1 MYCKNCD
8 LEFDDTTT
16 ICPKC
21 NHILTSHRQDLSQI
35 SMKSKVDEFKLNKKI
50 RNGNILTNIIILTL
64 IIHIILILFMQI
76 HIEDYY
82 DIYIKYCPTAISGL
96 VLVLSLKRG
105 EKRHKFLSNLL
116 FISIMILISIFGTIY
131 YSAPLVNRIFNGN
144 YLFKE
149 YWTVYG
155 VGNFIIILECILIIF
170 DDSYYLA
177 HINKKSTSDE

>member
-1 MYCKNCD
+1 MYCKNCN

-21 NHILTSHRQDLSQI
+21 KLVL
-35 SMKSKVDEFKLNKKI
+35 KSNENICQKNFENKVNEFKLKKKI
-50 RNGNILTNIIILTL
+50 RQGNILSTIAILTVVV
-64 IIHIILILFMQI
+64 HILVELFMQI

-82 DIYIKYCPTAISGL
+82 DIYIKYSPSVISIL

-105 EKRHKFLSNLL
+105 EKRHQFLNNIL
-116 FISIMILISIFGTIY
+116 FISTMILISIFGTIY
-131 YSAPLVNRIFNGN
+131 FSAPLVNRIFNGN

-155 VGNFIIILECILIIF
+155 VGNFIIILECILIVF

-177 HINKKSTSDE
+177 HVNKKINSSK

>member
-21 NHILTSHRQDLSQI
+21 
-35 SMKSKVDEFKLNKKI
+35 KSVLKSNKNIYQKNFESKINEFKLRKKI
-50 RNGNILTNIIILTL
+50 IQGNILSTITILTVA
-64 IIHIILILFMQI
+64 IHILVELFMQI

-82 DIYIKYCPTAISGL
+82 EIYIKYSPSAISVL

-105 EKRHKFLSNLL
+105 EKRHQFLNNIL
-116 FISIMILISIFGTIY
+116 FISVMILISIFGTIY
-131 YSAPLVNRIFNGN
+131 FSAPLVNRIFNGN

-170 DDSYYLA
+170 DDSYYLSY
-177 HINKKSTSDE
+177 INKKENSNK

>member
-1 MYCKNCD
+1 MYCKNCN

-21 NHILTSHRQDLSQI
+21 KSILKPNENISQRNL
-35 SMKSKVDEFKLNKKI
+35 KSKINEFKLNKKI
-50 RNGNILTNIIILTL
+50 RQGNILSTIAVLT
-64 IIHIILILFMQI
+64 IAIHVFIDIFMQI
-76 HIEDYY
+76 KIENYY
-82 DIYIKYCPTAISGL
+82 DTSNRYCPFAISSL

-105 EKRHKFLSNLL
+105 EKRHSFKKNLL
-116 FISIMILISIFGTIY
+116 FIVIMILISIFGTIY
-131 YSAPLVNRIFNGN
+131 FSAPLVNRIFNGD

-170 DDSYYLA
+170 DDSYYLSY
-177 HINKKSTSDE
+177 INKKENPNK

>member
-21 NHILTSHRQDLSQI
+21 
-35 SMKSKVDEFKLNKKI
+35 KSVLKSNKNIDQKNFKNKVNEFKLRKKI
-50 RNGNILTNIIILTL
+50 RQGNILSTITILTVV
-64 IIHIILILFMQI
+64 IHILVELLMQI

-82 DIYIKYCPTAISGL
+82 EIYIKYSPSAISVL

-105 EKRHKFLSNLL
+105 EKRHKFFSNIL

-131 YSAPLVNRIFNGN
+131 FSAPLVNRIFNGS

-149 YWTVYG
+149 YWTLYG
-155 VGNFIIILECILIIF
+155 IGNFIIILECILVIF

-177 HINKKSTSDE
+177 HINKESTSDK